1 MNNVLVDVHAHHYP
15 ASYLRA
21 CQRPDSGLSHY
32 RRDDGRLVVLQD
44 GAVALAAPQ
53 PLPSMGARLGV
64 MDEAGIDVQVI
75 SVSAPSVFRLPEAY
89 RRQVTR
95 DSNDELVS
103 FAREGNGRIKVLA
116 SLPLPDIEGA
126 LEELRRMEGQDQVVG
141 VFLCSTVDGRTLDD
155 IHFAPLYE
163 ALAAS
168 QTMVLVHPGVACCT
182 EGLRDYALA
191 LSLDYMAENTN
202 AIARLTYSGTF
213 ERHQGIK
220 WVFSHLG
227 GTTPFLMHRF
237 DNYFNQFPECREHI
251 DRPPSEIL
259 RQIYFD
265 TVTTHAPALRCA
277 LETLSPAQLV
287 FGTDY
292 PHVPGGLKVFVD
304 VVTEAIH
311 DMATRQL
318 VGSGTARGLMGLAV
332 PSEVV
337 TW

>member
-1 MNNVLVDVHAHHYP
+1 VSQGLVDVHAHHYP
-15 ASYLRA
+15 ASYLEA

-53 PLPSMGARLGV
+53 PLPGMDDRLRR

-103 FAREGNGRIKVLA
+103 FAREANGRIKVLV
-116 SLPLPDIEGA
+116 SLPLPDVDGA
-126 LEELRRMEGQDQVVG
+126 LDELRRMEPRDEVVG

-155 IHFAPLYE
+155 ERFAPLYE

-168 QTMVLVHPGVACCT
+168 RTMVLVHPGVACCT

-213 ERHQGIK
+213 DRYPGIK
-220 WVFSHLG
+220 WIFSHLG

-237 DNYFNQFPECREHI
+237 DNYFRQFPECRERI

-259 RQIYFD
+259 RDIYFD
-265 TVTTHAPALRCA
+265 TVTTHVPALRCA
-277 LETLSPAQLV
+277 LETLSPAQLL

-292 PHVPGGLKVFVD
+292 PHVPGGLQAFVD
-304 VVTEAIH
+304 VVRQAIP
-311 DMATRQL
+311 DVETRRL
-318 VGSGTARGLMGLAV
+318 VGSDTARALMGLSA
-332 PSEVV
+332 PSWEASP
-337 TW
+337 